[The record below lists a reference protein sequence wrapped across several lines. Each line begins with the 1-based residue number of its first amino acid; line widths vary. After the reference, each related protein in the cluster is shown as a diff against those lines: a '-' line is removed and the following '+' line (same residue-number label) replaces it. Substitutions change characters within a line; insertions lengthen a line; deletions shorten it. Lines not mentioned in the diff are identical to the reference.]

1 MRISVPLIL
10 CVCLSTLAACQ
21 REAAAPETAST
32 PPAEPAV
39 TQPADVAP
47 ATAPA
52 ATTGSVP
59 EAALTLVTAGVPHPL
74 VADASNHTVYFV
86 EGDMDGSKCTGAC
99 RETWPPVLVDTGTPG
114 LSSALTG
121 SVATIERADG
131 GRQLTYNGH
140 PLYRYAG
147 DTGAGRNAGHGVK
160 DKWGLWSALAAD
172 GSALAQAATPTAQEK
187 APAPPTSDETPK
199 PGY

>member
-32 PPAEPAV
+32 PPA
-39 TQPADVAP
+39 TQPAATPPTTAP
-47 ATAPA
+47 VPA

-74 VADASNHTVYFV
+74 VADASNKTVYFV

-121 SVATIERADG
+121 TVATVDRADG

-147 DTGAGRNAGHGVK
+147 DTGAGRNAGHGVQ
-160 DKWGLWSALAAD
+160 DKWGHWSAMAAD
-172 GSALAQAATPTAQEK
+172 GSALPQAATPTAQEK
-187 APAPPTSDETPK
+187 SPAPPTAEETPK